1 MKGKAVLAALC
12 LLSLLHLSCTE
23 RLNPDSSGVSSVIFS
38 VSSGFVSD
46 TKTQYAGGY
55 VADGQK
61 ERIEW
66 LAGDGLTILSPQAII
81 IDKTTRPWTVSY
93 SSSSPEFSVADYQ
106 ISKNGTASGVYSVSG
121 IVPTNK
127 ADDLH
132 WGVGAHHFFGVYP
145 MLSSLPADIQSRVGI
160 TTNADRTKGII
171 SAYIPKAQTYSSQK
185 AAGKSKR
192 NSQMDSTHV
201 FPQMQYA
208 WMWSAQYSSKPDVDV
223 DMYFSPMIT
232 TFQIAVQGIG
242 EKDLPITRF
251 ELHSE
256 DDALQGAFTA
266 TVSVKDNNSVV
277 TRSKLSNMI
286 IEYDNADYS
295 RQANVNDVVSFTM
308 PEGIAVNGKKKVTF
322 TVFVYPKA
330 NLGAGYF
337 SGLTVR
343 FVSPGITYSLK
354 LKDASSGWVQFPAG
368 CKINIDG
375 LTLPEQ
381 LDPWHFSVTSGDFTQ
396 EASDV
401 VISPV
406 KVTEFRSQ
414 EGGNL
419 DEME

>member
-1 MKGKAVLAALC
+1 MKRKGVFVALC
-12 LLSLLHLSCTE
+12 ILSLPQLSCTE

-38 VSSGFVSD
+38 VSSGFGNM
-46 TKTQYAGGY
+46 TKTQYSGGF
-55 VADGQK
+55 VKDGEK
-61 ERIEW
+61 ERIDW
-66 LAGDGLTILSPQAII
+66 LAGDGLTILSPQAVL
-81 IDKTTRPWTVSY
+81 IDKNTKPWTVSF
-93 SSSSPEFSVADYQ
+93 SSSSPEYSVADYQ
-106 ISKNGTASGVYSVSG
+106 ISKNGTADGVYSVSG
-121 IVPTNK
+121 IVPTVK

-145 MLSSLPADIQSRVGI
+145 MLSSLPADVQSHVGI

-192 NSQMDSTHV
+192 NAQIDSTHV

-208 WMWSAQYSSKPDVDV
+208 WMWSAQYASKPDVDV
-223 DMYFSPMIT
+223 DMYFSPMVT
-232 TFQIAVQGIG
+232 TFQIAVQGLG
-242 EKDLPITRF
+242 EKDFPITRF
-251 ELHSE
+251 ELHSQ

-308 PEGIAVNGKKKVTF
+308 PENIAVNGKKKVTF
-322 TVFVYPKA
+322 TVFVHPKA
-330 NLGAGYF
+330 NDGGSHF
-337 SGLTVR
+337 TGLTVR
-343 FVSPGITYSLK
+343 FVSPGVTRSLK
-354 LKDASSGWVQFPAG
+354 LQDSSSGWVAFPAG

-381 LDPWHFSVTSGDFTQ
+381 LDPWHFSVTSGDFTE

-401 VISPV
+401 VVSPV

-414 EGGNL
+414 EGGML